1 MSKTQANGTT
11 NSIEIDGKSYPC
23 YMTMGALLIYKRMTG
38 KEMSKV
44 ENPNVEDTMEIIY
57 SIVKAASQANDIEF
71 PYSDVV
77 DFACHLTPEQVSSI
91 SIN

>member
-1 MSKTQANGTT
+1 MSKQETT
-11 NSIEIDGKSYPC
+11 RKMENITIKGKSYPF

-44 ENPNVEDTMEIIY
+44 ENPNIEDTMEIIY

-71 PYSDVV
+71 PYNDVV
-77 DFACHLTPEQVSSI
+77 DFSCQLTPEQLSSI